1 MAVEKKYEL
10 TDETIEFAGK
20 TLHRIRALRSFGK
33 VKAGDVGGFVE
44 SEGNLSHEG
53 DCWGG
58 NRAWVYGDARVF
70 GNAKVLGFSHVYD
83 NARVYENANVLL
95 AAAIYG
101 NAKVCGNAH
110 VFGNAKV
117 CDEAAVFGNAYVY
130 DNIHVYGSAKVYGN
144 AKVCGYAKVCD
155 AAKVF
160 GHAVVYGKAK
170 IYGNAYV
177 CGTEE
182 YGGDRVYMC
191 SHNANEAHKND
202 DGKPRVE
209 LIPPLALL
217 EIGKVLEFGAKKYG
231 ANNWR
236 NGMHWSRLHG
246 AALRHLLAWFG
257 GEHKDAESD
266 LSHLAHA
273 ACCILF
279 LMECEAQQ
287 IGHDDR
293 PHKN

>member
-1 MAVEKKYEL
+1 MRK
-10 TDETIEFAGK
+10 
-20 TLHRIRALRSFGK
+20 H
-33 VKAGDVGGFVE
+33 
-44 SEGNLSHEG
+44 
-53 DCWGG
+53 
-58 NRAWVYGDARVF
+58 
-70 GNAKVLGFSHVYD
+70 VLYS
-83 NARVYENANVLL
+83 
-95 AAAIYG
+95 
-101 NAKVCGNAH
+101 
-110 VFGNAKV
+110 
-117 CDEAAVFGNAYVY
+117 
-130 DNIHVYGSAKVYGN
+130 
-144 AKVCGYAKVCD
+144 
-155 AAKVF
+155 
-160 GHAVVYGKAK
+160 
-170 IYGNAYV
+170 
-177 CGTEE
+177 T
-182 YGGDRVYMC
+182 
-191 SHNANEAHKND
+191 NEAHKD
-202 DGKPRVE
+202 DDSKPRIE

-236 NGMHWSRLHG
+236 NGMHWSRFHG